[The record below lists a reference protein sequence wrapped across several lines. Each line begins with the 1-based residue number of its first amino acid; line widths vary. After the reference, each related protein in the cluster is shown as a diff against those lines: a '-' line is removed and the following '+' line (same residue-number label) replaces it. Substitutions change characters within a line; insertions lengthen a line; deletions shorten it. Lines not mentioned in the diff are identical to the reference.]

1 MEKSAIPTPIQRY
14 ISNSKAQLE
23 EKRKARQELIIK
35 EQHVQERIR
44 RVKSNSSEGTMCGNC
59 HMRLKHTART
69 CKFERCDSVYKCG
82 EEKLHTKELSELK
95 QFRQSINKLDSD
107 ILQLTKDI
115 ENKTA
120 AVEKVQNSTTV
131 KIENDLQVAGDMYTE
146 KGLRNWPLLRKHVF
160 AIETYCKKKMSR

>member
-1 MEKSAIPTPIQRY
+1 MEKKCHTNANPDIY
-14 ISNSKAQLE
+14 ISNSRARLE

-44 RVKSNSSEGTMCGNC
+44 RVKSNSSKGTMCGNC

-95 QFRQSINKLDSD
+95 QFWQSINKLDSD

-120 AVEKVQNSTTV
+120 AVEKVQNSTT
-131 KIENDLQVAGDMYTE
+131 
-146 KGLRNWPLLRKHVF
+146 
-160 AIETYCKKKMSR
+160 KK